1 MTQANYHNV
10 ILNDKKH
17 NKPVCA
23 VFTTSVWGKSRTLI
37 PLMVKIISPT
47 SKPLLSAGVFGSMAE
62 TTTGLEPWILNPN
75 SPRTRI
81 TLTYLLHSERDNN
94 CDKFWNKNWH
104 HIYENIWFNDRNNL
118 NLPNFNVLVY
128 FVLFTIGL
136 QKCLANCLVEFCG
149 QFLTIFA
156 HFFG

>member
-1 MTQANYHNV
+1 MTQLNIHNV

-23 VFTTSVWGKSRTLI
+23 VFTTSVWGKSNTLI

-47 SKPLLSAGVFGSMAE
+47 SRPLLSAGVLGSMAE

-81 TLTYLLHSERDNN
+81 TLTYLLHSERDN
-94 CDKFWNKNWH
+94 KVISYVGYKIKNWR
-104 HIYENIWFNDRNNL
+104 HIYENIWLNGRNNR
-118 NLPNFNVLVY
+118 Y
-128 FVLFTIGL
+128 R
-136 QKCLANCLVEFCG
+136 
-149 QFLTIFA
+149 TIFRKRSA
-156 HFFG
+156 QGLVFKGMSTQRSRIQK